1 VATAA
6 VIGTVAATG
15 CCTDV
20 VPPVIQIIEDPPEPP
35 VVSRTVAEAIL
46 LGEWTAS
53 QAYDV
58 EGERAWITGT
68 LTFDGDSY
76 TFTHSQG
83 TTGTSVQG
91 ELDFLFDNPSGEVTI
106 EYAEGVQGDAY
117 LESFAPDHTI
127 ATCVFRAGST
137 VLGEFLI
144 KVRDFDSVYLYAPSS
159 EDGLWSVTK

>member
-1 VATAA
+1 
-6 VIGTVAATG
+6 
-15 CCTDV
+15 V

-58 EGERAWITGT
+58 EGERVWITGT

-91 ELDFLFDNPSGEVTI
+91 ELDFLFDNPSGKVTI
-106 EYAEGVQGDAY
+106 EYADGVRDGDY
-117 LESFAPDHTI
+117 VNNFAPEQTL
-127 ATCVFRAGST
+127 ATCVFRADST
-137 VLGEFLI
+137 VLGEFTI
-144 KVRDFDSVYLYAPSS
+144 KVHGYDGLYLYAPSC
-159 EDGLWSVTK
+159 EDGLWRITKPSWADSGQ